1 MPLKASCLH
10 VRLEN
15 LRIWDEMLTVVVDR
29 AGTRSKKI
37 KSLYMFKQ
45 RTSSSHRLK
54 REEGERLGN
63 LASFVPSF
71 FLLNKIWSGPH
82 SFFLLH
88 PYQQHWTTSNQGG
101 CNYYMVWAYKNNSNK
116 NVQAPSK
123 ISLNWQ
129 EKDRVQ
135 FRDGSVL
142 FYREHS
148 QNKTFLAISWSF
160 WADSILSLPITKGQ

>member
-15 LRIWDEMLTVVVDR
+15 LRIWDEMLTVVDR

-54 REEGERLGN
+54 REEGGRLGN

-82 SFFLLH
+82 SFFYFIPTRSIEPLPIREVAIITWFELIK
-88 PYQQHWTTSNQGG
+88 TTAIK
-101 CNYYMVWAYKNNSNK
+101 MFKPLPK
-116 NVQAPSK
+116 
-123 ISLNWQ
+123 
-129 EKDRVQ
+129 
-135 FRDGSVL
+135 SVL
-142 FYREHS
+142 IGKKRIGFNLEMAQFYFTGS
-148 QNKTFLAISWSF
+148 TAKTRHF
-160 WADSILSLPITKGQ
+160 WQYLGHFGRTAYFHCL

>member
-1 MPLKASCLH
+1 
-10 VRLEN
+10 
-15 LRIWDEMLTVVVDR
+15 
-29 AGTRSKKI
+29 
-37 KSLYMFKQ
+37 MFKQ

-54 REEGERLGN
+54 REEGGRLGN

-71 FLLNKIWSGPH
+71 FFAKQNMIRTPL
-82 SFFLLH
+82 FFLLH

-148 QNKTFLAISWSF
+148 QNKTFLAISWSV
-160 WADSILSLPITKGQ
+160 WADSILSLPKTKGQ